1 MPGAGPAGTG
11 LWTFCQEVSRCQVK
25 RLNLSTRSMWRW
37 MYQAPKLF
45 LTLDGHW
52 GWVEN
57 SVGPGLSSAMLQCMP
72 K

>member
-11 LWTFCQEVSRCQVK
+11 LWTFCQVK
-25 RLNLSTRSMWRW
+25 RLGLGTRIML
-37 MYQAPKLF
+37 YQAPKLF

-57 SVGPGLSSAMLQCMP
+57 SVGPGLSSAML
-72 K
+72 